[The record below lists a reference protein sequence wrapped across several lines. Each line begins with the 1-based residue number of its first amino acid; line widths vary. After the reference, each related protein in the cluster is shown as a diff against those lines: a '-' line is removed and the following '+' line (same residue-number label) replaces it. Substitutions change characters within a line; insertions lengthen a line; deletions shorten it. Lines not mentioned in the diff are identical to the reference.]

1 MSLVERVYP
10 SGEFTWNFESLH
22 FEKSPSRV
30 SKAQYAST
38 TWNMEKLGEI
48 LHKSRVFR
56 KKDISISL
64 ENELEG
70 SSGCL
75 IFQSIDFIESNK
87 TGNNLKVNSLE
98 KKKKKKEGSGISDS
112 SRLLFGGRGGFRQLA
127 RRLVPALLL
136 SSQKILSGTIRITRY
151 VTHSYLSNG
160 SIYFLRIDYATDF
173 ETFFWKELKIERR
186 E

>member
-70 SSGCL
+70 SSSCL

-98 KKKKKKEGSGISDS
+98 KKKKKEGISDS
-112 SRLLFGGRGGFRQLA
+112 SRLLLGGRGGFRQLA
-127 RRLVPALLL
+127 RRPRLL

-160 SIYFLRIDYATDF
+160 SIFFLRIDYATDF

>member
-1 MSLVERVYP
+1 
-10 SGEFTWNFESLH
+10 
-22 FEKSPSRV
+22 
-30 SKAQYAST
+30 
-38 TWNMEKLGEI
+38 MEKLGEI